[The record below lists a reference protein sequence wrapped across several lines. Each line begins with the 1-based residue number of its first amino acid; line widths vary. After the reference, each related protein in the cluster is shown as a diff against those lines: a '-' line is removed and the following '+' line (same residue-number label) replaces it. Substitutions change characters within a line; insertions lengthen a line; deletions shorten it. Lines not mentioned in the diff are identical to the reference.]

1 MSRKIFEFLPEILAT
16 LSVRWLTLKILKQAA
31 LFSLGGSAYVTL
43 ELLYRG
49 FSHGSMFAAGG
60 VCFLALGQSRK
71 LSLPKPLLPCLGAG
85 IITSVELMTGLL
97 VNRNYGVWDY
107 RGQPGNFLGQICPVF
122 SLLWIP
128 VSAGALVF
136 YRWADGALTRLLPAQ
151 AGKGNRG
158 REGGGNRNGESSE
171 ESG

>member
-1 MSRKIFEFLPEILAT
+1 M
-16 LSVRWLTLKILKQAA
+16 KILKPAA

-60 VCFLALGQSRK
+60 VCFLLIGQIPR
-71 LSLPKPLLPCLGAG
+71 LSLPEPLRPCLGAG
-85 IITSVELMTGLL
+85 IITTVELMTGLL
-97 VNRNYGVWDY
+97 VNRQYTVWDY
-107 RGQPGNFLGQICPVF
+107 RGQPGNFLGQICPLF

-136 YRWADGALTRLLPAQ
+136 YRWADGRLTRLLPAET
-151 AGKGNRG
+151 
-158 REGGGNRNGESSE
+158 EGLGGEKR
-171 ESG
+171 